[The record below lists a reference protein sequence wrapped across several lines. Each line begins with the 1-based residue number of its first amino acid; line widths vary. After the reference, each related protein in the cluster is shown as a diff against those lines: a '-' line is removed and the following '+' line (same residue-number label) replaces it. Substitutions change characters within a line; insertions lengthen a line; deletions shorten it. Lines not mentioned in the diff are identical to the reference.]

1 MRVVVLGRVGIVVD
15 GAHRDIGRAQTRA
28 VLALLALEVGTPIST
43 EGIISALWGGT
54 EPATARAQIQNA
66 VSQLRRSFGEIGH
79 PNAIT
84 SGRYGYLL
92 TVPAGTVDLEE
103 FDTLVRRAADRV
115 GAGADG
121 RSASSRAGADGRSA
135 SSRAEA
141 ARLLREALGL
151 WRGEALADATGAF
164 VEAARAAL
172 TERRLGAVEQ
182 LATVELDLDRAP
194 TVVTD
199 LMPLVAANPY
209 RESLRRLLM
218 LALHRCG
225 RQAEALESF
234 RAYRELLADQQG
246 LDPGAGISR
255 LAVEILQA
263 GPDHPPTGPAR
274 PAPPEQPVPAQLPAD
289 VAGFVGRR
297 GHLEELN
304 HIAGP
309 GSGSGGRV
317 VVVSGMGGIG
327 KSALVVHWAHEVAV
341 RFPDGQLFLDL
352 HGFAPD
358 AAVPPL
364 VALARCLRA
373 LGEPPGAIPTDLDEA
388 AALYRTRL
396 ADRRMLVVLDNAR
409 DAEQVRPLLPG
420 GDGAFTVVTSRDWL
434 TGLVA
439 RDGARPLTLDA
450 LTPDESGQLLSR
462 LLPPASRDEP
472 GLPGDLAAACG
483 HVPLALRMVA
493 ARIATADA
501 PTPTELLRRGSAA
514 ELLTLMQV
522 EGDRLASVRAAFDLS
537 YAALPEP
544 AQRLFRRLGQVPGP
558 DASAA
563 LAGAVAGLPDPEP
576 YLDRLVESSL
586 LRPVGAY
593 RYGLHDLVRL
603 YATVLSEQDS
613 EDERAA
619 AVERMYRWYLDG
631 IAGAAAEL
639 YPQTLRLPAADP
651 PAAYDDDT
659 APAAFDDDTA
669 ALAWLDAE
677 LPGLVAA
684 VTSPVPHRPARAAAR
699 VADGLRGYFWIRRYM
714 PEWMAIAAA
723 GIDAAA
729 REGDEAGLAANHI
742 SLGLAYRT
750 QSRYDESVGELNRA
764 LALARRVPWP
774 EAEATALSQL
784 AVAHAEMGR
793 LAPARDS
800 MLEALAVN
808 RRLGRTGS
816 EAVVLGNLGS
826 LRIRTGELTQA
837 ARDLTEAM
845 ALYREVGSSGG
856 EAIARSNL
864 GVVHAYQGDFAVAAE
879 QLTAALAQQREI
891 GDRYGQTV
899 SLTTLALLNRERGRY
914 AEATD
919 QATEALGITRETG
932 DRQGEA
938 YALLT
943 LGLIR
948 SGLGDYGQALVYC
961 RDAAQM
967 AHADD
972 DRLPETEALIGAA
985 QAHLDLGNV
994 DAAHEVAERA
1004 VRQADELSFTLL
1016 GGQGLTVLAA
1026 VHLAPRRL
1034 TEARTCADQALKR
1047 HVETGHRPG
1056 EARTRWVSGR
1066 IWRAAGDETAAVA
1079 EYAAAEALF
1088 IEMGMPLPG
1097 QQPEP
1102 NELA

>member
-1 MRVVVLGRVGIVVD
+1 VD
-15 GAHRDIGRAQTRA
+15 IEA
-28 VLALLALEVGTPIST
+28 
-43 EGIISALWGGT
+43 
-54 EPATARAQIQNA
+54 
-66 VSQLRRSFGEIGH
+66 
-79 PNAIT
+79 
-84 SGRYGYLL
+84 
-92 TVPAGTVDLEE
+92 
-103 FDTLVRRAADRV
+103 FDTLV
-115 GAGADG
+115 

-135 SSRAEA
+135 SSRAGAEA

-151 WRGEALADATGAF
+151 WHGEPLADATGAF
-164 VEAARAAL
+164 VEAARTTL
-172 TERRLGAVEQ
+172 IERRLGAVEQ

-199 LMPLVAANPY
+199 LLPLVAAHPY

-263 GPDHPPTGPAR
+263 GPDRLTPTPSPPV
-274 PAPPEQPVPAQLPAD
+274 APRQPVPAQLPAD

-297 GHLEELN
+297 DHLDELSD
-304 HIAGP
+304 IA
-309 GSGSGGRV
+309 GSGSGSGDRV

-327 KSALVVHWAHEVAV
+327 KSALVVHWAHEVAN

-373 LGEPPGAIPTDLDEA
+373 LGEPAGAIPTDLDEA

-409 DAEQVRPLLPG
+409 DADQVRPLLPG
-420 GDGAFTVVTSRDWL
+420 GGGAFTVVTSRDWL

-450 LTPDESGQLLSR
+450 LTPDESGQLLTR
-462 LLPPASRDEP
+462 LLPPASRAEP
-472 GLPGDLAAACG
+472 GLPGDLATACG
-483 HVPLALRMVA
+483 HVPLAMRMVA
-493 ARIATADA
+493 ARLAAAEVPVTA
-501 PTPTELLRRGSAA
+501 ELLHGGTAA

-586 LRPVGAY
+586 LRPVGAD

-603 YATVLSEQDS
+603 YATVLSEQDIQ
-613 EDERAA
+613 DERAA
-619 AVERMYRWYLDG
+619 TVERMYRWYLDR
-631 IAGAAAEL
+631 IEAAATAL
-639 YPQTLRLPAADP
+639 YPQTLRLPSAA
-651 PAAYDDDT
+651 ATSEAFADDT
-659 APAAFDDDTA
+659 D
-669 ALAWLDAE
+669 ALSWLDAE

-684 VTSPVPHRPARAAAR
+684 VTSPVPHRPPGAVAR

-729 REGDEAGLAANHI
+729 GEGDEAGLAANHI
-742 SLGLAYRT
+742 SLGLAYRS

-793 LAPARDS
+793 LALARDS
-800 MLEALAVN
+800 MVEALAVN

-826 LRIRTGELTQA
+826 LRIRAGELTQA

-845 ALYREVGSSGG
+845 ALYQQVGSSGG

-864 GVVHAYQGDFAVAAE
+864 GVVRAYQGDFADAA
-879 QLTAALAQQREI
+879 QHLTAALAQQREI

-914 AEATD
+914 AEATG
-919 QATEALGITRETG
+919 QATEALAITRETG

-938 YALLT
+938 YALIT
-943 LGLIR
+943 LGQIR
-948 SGLGDYGQALVYC
+948 SGLGAHSEAAAFL
-961 RDAAQM
+961 RDGADL
-967 AHADD
+967 AHADN
-972 DRLPETEALIGAA
+972 DRLPETEALIGLA
-985 QAHLDLGNV
+985 QAHLDLGSV
-994 DAAHEVAERA
+994 DAAFEVAERV

-1016 GGQGLTVLAA
+1016 GGQALTVLAA
-1026 VHLAPRRL
+1026 VHLAAGRL
-1034 TEARTCADQALKR
+1034 TEARTCADQAQKR

-1056 EARTRWVSGR
+1056 QARTHWVSGR
-1066 IWRAAGDETAAVA
+1066 IWRAAGDEAAAVS
-1079 EYAAAEALF
+1079 ELAAAEALF
-1088 IEMGMPLPG
+1088 MEMGMPLPG
-1097 QQPEP
+1097 QNGQPIP